1 MKIRK
6 HKVHEQTAAD
16 ESEEQQP
23 RCSKCK
29 KKLAST
35 DTGGVCKHCVAAAQR
50 RRVEIVGAIAA
61 GGMVIKAGGAA
72 IKKYGPK
79 VVSLAMKVIKK

>member
-1 MKIRK
+1 MRNTTCPNT
-6 HKVHEQTAAD
+6 ERQT
-16 ESEEQQP
+16 
-23 RCSKCK
+23 RCSKWE

-35 DTGGVCKHCVAAAQR
+35 DTGGVCKHCAAAQR
-50 RRVEIVGAIAA
+50 RRVEILGAIAA